1 MLWRKG
7 LTGFLIVIL
16 ASPVWGGAEAL
27 GNITASNAG
36 TVRGTKLT
44 PGSTVFSGD
53 EITVGEH
60 GATRIALASG
70 AQAEVLGNSR
80 VRLTKTGERIQ
91 MAVDR
96 GQASFHT
103 SGSNDM
109 EALVADASVRPA
121 DGSETSVVIQSLS
134 VTHAVIAAEKGTLL
148 VTTAHGGKT
157 YTVREGDAADLSVAP
172 AGQQTG
178 GTAPAGKTAPP
189 SSISKKKVAWIVVGT
204 AAATVITAYVLAR
217 NEATQSTTTLQNEI
231 SPTKP
236 N

>member
-7 LTGFLIVIL
+7 LAGVLMVIL

-27 GNITASNAG
+27 GNITASNAA

-53 EITVGEH
+53 AITVGEH

-70 AQAEVLGNSR
+70 AQAEILGNSR
-80 VRLTKTGERIQ
+80 VQLTKTGERIQ
-91 MAVDR
+91 MTVDR

-103 SGSNDM
+103 SGSNEL

-121 DGSETSVVIQSLS
+121 DGRETSAVIQSLS

-148 VTTAHGGKT
+148 VTTAHDGKT
-157 YTVREGDAADLSVAP
+157 YTVREGDAADLSVAS
-172 AGQQTG
+172 AGQQNG
-178 GTAPAGKTAPP
+178 GTVPAGKAAP
-189 SSISKKKVAWIVVGT
+189 SISNSKKKVAWIVVGMGGAT
-204 AAATVITAYVLAR
+204 AVAAYLLAR
-217 NEATQSTTTLQNEI
+217 REATITLQNEI
-231 SPTKP
+231 SPAKL